1 MGLDAHSLSQVR
13 MNAVAEESKNTSQI
27 FAKPFILPLGWATLL
42 EMFVSKC
49 LELTI
54 NNLKTVTQFG
64 QIKGQ
69 MSALLPSRWRMTRL
83 GVRDESLALSE
94 GPHLRLL

>member
-1 MGLDAHSLSQVR
+1 

-27 FAKPFILPLGWATLL
+27 FAKPFTLPPGLATPL
-42 EMFVSKC
+42 EMFVSKR

-69 MSALLPSRWRMTRL
+69 MSALLLPFPLEDDPAWRER
-83 GVRDESLALSE
+83 
-94 GPHLRLL
+94 

>member
-1 MGLDAHSLSQVR
+1 
-13 MNAVAEESKNTSQI
+13 MNAVAEESKNTLQD
-27 FAKPFILPLGWATLL
+27 FARPFALPPGWATPL

-69 MSALLPSRWRMTRL
+69 MSALL
-83 GVRDESLALSE
+83 LSFPLE
-94 GPHLRLL
+94 DDPHLRLL